1 MVLETAIEARDVAQD
16 NYNEV
21 KEVYDYYKENG
32 EMPAVQ
38 APVEQMPIDNKVPY
52 ETEQVTENT
61 TYDAVEKVAVITE
74 TTTPDVA
81 PATQEAAPEAT
92 PATTQEET
100 PAPVEEQPAT
110 EEVNG

>member
-1 MVLETAIEARDVAQD
+1 
-16 NYNEV
+16 
-21 KEVYDYYKENG
+21 
-32 EMPAVQ
+32 MPAVQ

-61 TYDAVEKVAVITE
+61 TYDAVENKVVITE
-74 TTTPDVA
+74 TPAPDAA
-81 PATQEAAPEAT
+81 PATQETAPEAI

-100 PAPVEEQPAT
+100 PVPVEEQPAT